1 MIPSSVRIFVCTRP
15 HDMRCSY
22 DTLALAAQKVIGQ
35 DPRSGAL
42 FVFTNKRHNRLKVL
56 WWDRNGYCLLS
67 KRLHQALFRLPGA
80 TWLFGQLGDH
90 RRAGPR
96 RAAAWRYDGS
106 RAAGSQFRS

>member
-35 DPRSGAL
+35 DPRCGAL

-56 WWDRNGYCLLS
+56 WWDHNGYCLLS
-67 KRLHQALFRLPGA
+67 KRLHQALFRLPMPSGSSGSSVLIDGRGLAELLHGVA
-80 TWLFGQLGDH
+80 TARGT
-90 RRAGPR
+90 RA
-96 RAAAWRYDGS
+96 
-106 RAAGSQFRS
+106 QNRS

>member
-1 MIPSSVRIFVCTRP
+1 MIPASVRIFVCTRP

-67 KRLHQALFRLPGA
+67 KRLHQALFRLPLPSGSSDSSVLIDGRGLA
-80 TWLFGQLGDH
+80 ELLQGVASVRTA
-90 RRAGPR
+90 RA
-96 RAAAWRYDGS
+96 
-106 RAAGSQFRS
+106 QNRS